1 MNERNRL
8 SHKMLKEMD
17 FVIPKKIAIF
27 QNSEYDKEYSYTKRA
42 VRVLSEN
49 GIFSYLSESARPF
62 FRDEVT
68 SVDFFEDADQMMDEA
83 DAILVLGGDGTMI
96 NYSIRAAEKDKPAI
110 GVNLGHLGFLM
121 ALERTEIEKLSALA
135 EGNFSVETRML
146 LEAEIEHEGRILHS
160 QRIMNDV
167 VIASGVRSKIAEL
180 SLSCSPGGK
189 LDYRADGIIIAT
201 PTGSTAY
208 SFSAGGPI
216 IDPLASI
223 VSVKPICPHS
233 LLSRAVLLSPETE
246 LAVSGR
252 TRDVLTDIH
261 VTMDGKNARF
271 IPKEA
276 TVHIKKSQYTAK
288 IIKFGANRF
297 YDILETKLNKK

>member
-1 MNERNRL
+1 M
-8 SHKMLKEMD
+8 
-17 FVIPKKIAIF
+17 IPKKIAIF
-27 QNSEYDKEYSYTKRA
+27 QNFEYDKEYVYTKRA

-49 GIFSYLSESARPF
+49 GIFSYLSSAAHPF
-62 FRDEVT
+62 FENDPLGV
-68 SVDFFEDADQMMDEA
+68 SFFESTDEMIEKA

-96 NYSIRAAEKDKPAI
+96 DYSIRAAEKDKPAI

-121 ALERTEIEKLSALA
+121 ALERTEIERLSALA
-135 EGNFSVETRML
+135 EDNFSVETRML
-146 LEAEIEHEGRILHS
+146 LEAEIVLNGKVLHS
-160 QRIMNDV
+160 QKILNDV
-167 VIASGVRSKIAEL
+167 VIASGVRSKIAEF
-180 SLSCSPGGK
+180 SLACSPGGK

-223 VSVKPICPHS
+223 VSVTPICPHS
-233 LLSRAVLLSPETE
+233 LLSRAVLLSPETA
-246 LAVSGR
+246 LTVSGR
-252 TRDVLTDIH
+252 TRDALTDIH
-261 VTMDGKNARF
+261 ITMDGKNARL

-276 TVHIKKSQYTAK
+276 TIHIKKSQYTAK
-288 IIKFGANRF
+288 IIKIGANRF

>member
-1 MNERNRL
+1 MG
-8 SHKMLKEMD
+8 

-27 QNSEYDKEYSYTKRA
+27 QNTEYDRDYTYTKRA
-42 VRVLSEN
+42 VRILSES
-49 GIFSYLSESARPF
+49 GILSYLSKTARPF
-62 FRDEVT
+62 FEN
-68 SVDFFEDADQMMDEA
+68 EDLQITFSENTDQMLETA

-96 NYSIRAAEKDKPAI
+96 DHCIRAAEKDKPAI
-110 GVNLGHLGFLM
+110 GINLGHLGFLM

-146 LEAEIEHEGRILHS
+146 LEAEILLDGKMIHRQKIL
-160 QRIMNDV
+160 NDV
-167 VIASGVRSKIAEL
+167 VIASGVRSKIAEF
-180 SLSCSPGGK
+180 SLVCTPGGK

-246 LAVSGR
+246 LCVSGA
-252 TRDVLTDIH
+252 TRDALTDIH
-261 VTMDGKNARF
+261 VSMDGKNAQI

-276 TVHIKKSQYTAK
+276 VIHIKKSQYTAK
-288 IIKFGANRF
+288 IIKIGANRF

>member
-1 MNERNRL
+1 
-8 SHKMLKEMD
+8 MLKN
-17 FVIPKKIAIF
+17 IAIF
-27 QNSEYDKEYSYTKRA
+27 QNSEYDKEYIDTKRA

-49 GIFSYLSESARPF
+49 GISSYLAEVARPSF
-62 FRDEVT
+62 ENEPFAVK
-68 SVDFFEDADQMMDEA
+68 FFENTDRMMEEA

-96 NYSIRAAEKDKPAI
+96 DYSIRAAEKDKPAI
-110 GVNLGHLGFLM
+110 GINLGHLGFLM

-135 EGNFSVETRML
+135 NGSFSVETRML
-146 LEAEIEHEGRILHS
+146 LEAEIILDGKVLHKQRIL
-160 QRIMNDV
+160 NDV
-167 VIASGVRSKIAEL
+167 VIASGVRSKIAEF
-180 SLSCSPGGK
+180 SLTCAPGGK

-233 LLSRAVLLSPETE
+233 LLSRAVLLSPETA
-246 LAVSGR
+246 LTVSGA
-252 TRDVLTDIH
+252 TRDTLTDIH
-261 VTMDGKNARF
+261 VSMDGKNACLV
-271 IPKEA
+271 PKEA
-276 TVHIKKSQYTAK
+276 QIHIQKSQYTAK
-288 IIKFGANRF
+288 IIKIGANRF

>member
-1 MNERNRL
+1 MTLR
-8 SHKMLKEMD
+8 
-17 FVIPKKIAIF
+17 KIAIF
-27 QNSEYDKEYSYTKRA
+27 PNSEYDREYRYTAQA
-42 VRVLSEN
+42 VRVLSEI
-49 GIFSYLSESARPF
+49 GILSVLSSSAKPF
-62 FRDEVT
+62 FTDNSQFVQ
-68 SVDFFEDADQMMDEA
+68 FFDTADDMMDA
-83 DAILVLGGDGTMI
+83 CDAILVLGGDGTMI
-96 NYSIRAAEKDKPAI
+96 DHSVRAAEKNKPAI
-110 GVNLGHLGFLM
+110 GINLGHLGFLM
-121 ALERTEIEKLSALA
+121 ALERTEIENLA
-135 EGNFSVETRML
+135 TLANNNFTVESRML
-146 LEAEIEHEGRILHS
+146 LEAEILLHGETLHS
-160 QRIMNDV
+160 QRILNDI
-167 VIASGVRSKIAEL
+167 VIASGVRSKIAEF

-246 LAVSGR
+246 LCVSGA
-252 TRDVLTDIH
+252 TRDALTDIH
-261 VTMDGKNARF
+261 VSMDGKNAQF

-276 TVHIKKSQYTAK
+276 VIHIKKSQYTAK
-288 IIKFGANRF
+288 IIKIGANRF